1 MTNIKFKIKE
11 ANVRDLNSGDF
22 FVFGDAVYLLLDSQ
36 FEHCRVYSFDTGE
49 ESIFAPEK
57 IVNPLNTTILLSY
70 QEDTGNDK

>member
-11 ANVRDLNSGDF
+11 AKVRDLNSGDF

-36 FEHCRVYSFDTGE
+36 FENCRVYSFDTSA

-57 IVNPLNTTILLSY
+57 IVNPLNATILLNY